1 MSVLVEIV
9 LISNNYN
16 INFYE
21 KIVFNMAISPLANMP
36 IGEETDRLQV
46 AFNTRK
52 NKETVSAG
60 NRFL

>member
-21 KIVFNMAISPLANMP
+21 KIVFNMPISQLANMP

-46 AFNTRK
+46 SFNT
-52 NKETVSAG
+52 
-60 NRFL
+60 

>member
-9 LISNNYN
+9 LINNNYN

-46 AFNTRK
+46 AFNT
-52 NKETVSAG
+52 
-60 NRFL
+60 